1 MASSRPLRSPR
12 RAGAPQVPSAY
23 SRSTH
28 LLDGASKPPG
38 KPSSARLLE
47 IPHQHFKLQRSEP
60 AEVDDPRRAGR
71 AFSLARP
78 FDRSFAGLLGRG
90 RRSLRDPVRV
100 ELFAL
105 FGRSVPDLVR
115 VPERLLPVCL
125 DPVPPRF
132 PVRPTPPREGE
143 ELHDALRGGLAPV
156 FPSLVVPRVQN
167 QPLAHPPHHTIPV
180 VCAPW
185 SAARGATLDRLPK
198 FPRSI

>member
-1 MASSRPLRSPR
+1 MRQGVASSRPLRSPR

-47 IPHQHFKLQRSEP
+47 IPYQHFKLQRSEP

-132 PVRPTPPREGE
+132 PVRPTPP
-143 ELHDALRGGLAPV
+143 LR
-156 FPSLVVPRVQN
+156 PSRAGRWARWLCSQRVE
-167 QPLAHPPHHTIPV
+167 
-180 VCAPW
+180 
-185 SAARGATLDRLPK
+185 
-198 FPRSI
+198 PRSCEDSAKGKRCATTNP